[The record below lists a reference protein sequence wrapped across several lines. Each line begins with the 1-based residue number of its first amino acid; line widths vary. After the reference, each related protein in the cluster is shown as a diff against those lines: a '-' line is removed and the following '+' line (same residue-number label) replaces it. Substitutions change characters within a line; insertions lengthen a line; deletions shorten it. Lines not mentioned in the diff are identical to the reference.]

1 MLEKF
6 TFESQEIRLVTF
18 GDEIWFVGKDVAL
31 VLGYTDVTH
40 SIRDHCDSED
50 TLSDIELRK
59 KLKEFSQGHFDLVTR
74 AIYINESGVYSL
86 IFGSTKPQAKLF
98 KRWVTREV
106 LPSIRKTGKYELP
119 NNNQSEILDL
129 KIQLKSQ
136 EIRIATLELEILKN
150 QKKLEENPYLA
161 KILKLLEVK
170 GEITAGEAYLNN
182 KSIWKKLNM
191 KTNDVG
197 ELLLQLV
204 DMGKAIKVPTK
215 KGIRIKAKKQ

>member
-1 MLEKF
+1 MLKKF
-6 TFESQEIRLVTF
+6 SFESQEIRFVDGKPVANDVARILGYADTAKTVSTKVKPKNRSVTKLVTV
-18 GDEIWFVGKDVAL
+18 DGKL
-31 VLGYTDVTH
+31 RDVTVL
-40 SIRDHCDSED
+40 E
-50 TLSDIELRK
+50 EA
-59 KLKEFSQGHFDLVTR
+59 G
-74 AIYINESGVYSL
+74 IYQL
-86 IFGSTKPQAKLF
+86 IFGSKLPIAEKF
-98 KRWVTREV
+98 QDWVFDEV

-215 KGIRIKAKKQ
+215 KGIRIKVKK